1 MKRVGAIVL
10 SAFGIGGI
18 LMGLLFI
25 VGSGGKGYRLVAAAA
40 MLIVGA
46 VLTGLGIRFGKQ
58 ANAASPERLRLEL
71 LALAQRNDGEV
82 AEAEVAATFGGRA
95 MAAMQE
101 LDAMKRRGIC
111 RERNAGGATFYVF
124 AELQPR
130 LAIRRCEFCQAE
142 LPLDE
147 EITECPRC
155 GGTVDT
161 RRETRAVSGDDV
173 YSMD

>member
-1 MKRVGAIVL
+1 MKSVGAIVL
-10 SAFGIGGI
+10 SALGIGGI

-25 VGSGGKGYRLVAAAA
+25 VGSGGKGYRLAAAA
-40 MLIVGA
+40 VMLVVGA

-71 LALAQRNDGEV
+71 LALAQRCDGEM
-82 AEAEVAATFGGRA
+82 AEAEMAATFGDRVMGA
-95 MAAMQE
+95 KDELAAMLRQ
-101 LDAMKRRGIC
+101 GIC
-111 RERNAGGATFYVF
+111 RERHTDGATYYVF
-124 AELQPR
+124 PELQPR
-130 LAIRRCEFCQAE
+130 LVVRRCEFCQAE

-147 EITECPRC
+147 KVSECPRC

-161 RRETRAVSGDDV
+161 RRETRAVTGDDV